1 MLEQFFLQLKPTGAN
16 SYLRMFCIGHC
27 LTQICQQ
34 TLFHKFMDVK
44 TMRQL
49 VLEAFNVSSCHF
61 LLDSLLKNKMHNLFA
76 LITRLPESA
85 NKILLSCFIDV
96 SDVQLRGETYQT

>member
-1 MLEQFFLQLKPTGAN
+1 MLEQFLLQLKATGAN

-27 LTQICQQ
+27 LTQKCQQ

-44 TMRQL
+44 TIRQL

-61 LLDSLLKNKMHNLFA
+61 MLHSLLKTKMYNLLA
-76 LITRLPESA
+76 LITGLQVCL
-85 NKILLSCFIDV
+85 NLLMKLCYRV
-96 SDVQLRGETYQT
+96 